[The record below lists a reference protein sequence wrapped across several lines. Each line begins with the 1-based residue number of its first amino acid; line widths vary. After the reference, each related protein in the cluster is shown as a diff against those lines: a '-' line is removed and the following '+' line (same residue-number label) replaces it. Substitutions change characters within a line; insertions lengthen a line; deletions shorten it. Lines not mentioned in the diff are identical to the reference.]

1 MLKRNK
7 LHGFQGSIFKGKFPL
22 GWGLQ
27 VCDFRDWLLV
37 KVTEWCSRSL
47 VLSLKLL
54 FFTWM
59 RVLVPMCVRAKSLQ
73 ACLTLCDPMDCSLAS
88 SSAHEILQARILEWV
103 TMPSSWGSFQPRDQ
117 ICVSYASCIGRWVLY
132 CQRHLGSW
140 ILVPPEELKDLSLCI
155 PLEEELELWFSAC
168 CTIVSWLLFLCLC
181 TPFHP

>member
-1 MLKRNK
+1 M
-7 LHGFQGSIFKGKFPL
+7 
-22 GWGLQ
+22 
-27 VCDFRDWLLV
+27 CDFRDWLLV

-117 ICVSYASCIGRWVLY
+117 ICVSYASCIGRWILY
-132 CQRHLGSW
+132 HCTTWEAH
-140 ILVPPEELKDLSLCI
+140 ILYTVVCI
-155 PLEEELELWFSAC
+155 LEKAMAPHSGTLAWK
-168 CTIVSWLLFLCLC
+168 IPWM
-181 TPFHP
+181 